1 MAASFGE
8 SWLELFPTR
17 LRVALTEL
25 PTEVRHRW
33 QEVRLRAG
41 QPILILSAA
50 EEIWLPLP
58 GGTPLSAEDLQATF
72 QMMTQNSLYALEE
85 ELRRGFITLPGGHRL
100 GFVGHAVLKGGRIR
114 LLRQISS
121 LNLRLAR
128 AVEGVAEPLLPLLVS
143 GGRLLSTL
151 IISPPRGGKTTL
163 LRDLVRAASQGR
175 SGLGLPGRQVG
186 LVDERSEVAGTY
198 LGRPQLDVGPRTD
211 VLDGAP
217 KSEGMLLMLR
227 AMSPDVLATDELG
240 DAADAVAVAEAAK
253 AGVAVLATAHAGSL
267 EEARRRP
274 VLAQLLAA
282 GYFQRLILLDASRGP
297 GTVKAVY
304 RFAPAREGGDGECSG
319 SWVPCSSWSARAAS
333 AT

>member
-1 MAASFGE
+1 LTVSFTE
-8 SWLELFPTR
+8 TWLELFPAR
-17 LRVALTEL
+17 LRALLTEA
-25 PTEVRHRW
+25 PPEARRRW
-33 QEVRLRAG
+33 QEIRLRIG
-41 QPILILSAA
+41 QPVLVLTAR
-50 EEIWLPLP
+50 EEIWLPRPEGIPLLP
-58 GGTPLSAEDLQATF
+58 EDLQTTF
-72 QMMTQNSLYALEE
+72 QIMTQNSLYALEE

-100 GFVGHAVLKGGRIR
+100 GFVGHAVLERGRIR

-128 AVEGVAEPLLPLLVS
+128 AVEGVAEPLLPLLVA
-143 GGRLLSTL
+143 GGRFLSTL

-163 LRDLVRAASQGR
+163 LRDLIRSISRGR
-175 SGLGLPGRQVG
+175 PDLGLPGRQVS

-217 KSEGMLLMLR
+217 KAEGMLLMLR

-240 DAADAVAVAEAAK
+240 EAAEAVVVAEAAK

-267 EEARRRP
+267 EEARQRP
-274 VLAQLLAA
+274 VLAELLAA
-282 GYFQRLILLDASRGP
+282 GYFQRLIVLDASHGP

-304 RFAPAREGGDGECSG
+304 RFAPTREERDGACSG
-319 SWVPCSSWSARAAS
+319 SWVPCSFWSERVAS
-333 AT
+333 GT